1 MEASKTRVRVICNP
15 SSGGGTCQT
24 GRLRETLGGFEP
36 DWVETRSKDDA
47 VEAAREWR
55 DGLLIVAGGDGTIND
70 VINGL
75 GEAGFPESVTLAL
88 LPSGTG
94 NDLAA
99 TLTVPEN
106 PNEAKEV
113 IRQNRVRT
121 LDVARVRSTGIG
133 ERFFINVA
141 TGGMGAEIS
150 DANDEEF
157 KSRWGKLSYLRASLE
172 VAREFD
178 VRETTLHLDGKER
191 RVRAVNIAIGNC
203 RYAGGGWLAAP
214 KANPEDGLLD
224 VVVIED
230 IGIKEFLT
238 LAPAALARFDYLGR
252 EGVYATQA
260 REIRVETRPD
270 GLEFTVDGEVIGD
283 EPAEFVVLP
292 RALKVVVG
300 PDYVPELEEELPMSK
315 VKVLFFGAAADQA
328 GARQVEVP
336 VSDRA
341 KLAEIWPVLTDMHP
355 GLAPLRDTLAFAVN
369 GEYARME
376 DAVSP
381 GDEVAVLPPV
391 SGG

>member
-1 MEASKTRVRVICNP
+1 MEVSKTEVRVICNP
-15 SSGGGTCQT
+15 SSGGGTCET
-24 GRLRETLGGFEP
+24 DRLRKTLGSFEP
-36 DWVETRSKDDA
+36 DWVETGSKDDA

-55 DGLLIVAGGDGTIND
+55 DGLLLVAGGDGTIND

-75 GEAGFPESVTLAL
+75 GQAGFPESVTLGL

-99 TLTVPEN
+99 TLAVPEN
-106 PNEAKEV
+106 PDGAKEV

-121 LDVARVRSTGIG
+121 LDVARVRSRGIG

-141 TGGMGAEIS
+141 TGGIGAEIS

-172 VAREFD
+172 VARRFD
-178 VRETTLHLDGKER
+178 VRETMLHLDGKER

-230 IGIKEFLT
+230 IDIKEFLT
-238 LAPAALARFDYLGR
+238 LAPTALLKADYLDR
-252 EGVYATQA
+252 EGVYATRA
-260 REIRVETRPD
+260 REVRVETHPG
-270 GLEFTVDGEVIGD
+270 GLDFTVDGEVIGD

-292 RALKVVVG
+292 RALKVIVG
-300 PDYVPELEEELPMSK
+300 PGYVPEPEEE
-315 VKVLFFGAAADQA
+315 
-328 GARQVEVP
+328 
-336 VSDRA
+336 
-341 KLAEIWPVLTDMHP
+341 
-355 GLAPLRDTLAFAVN
+355 
-369 GEYARME
+369 
-376 DAVSP
+376 
-381 GDEVAVLPPV
+381 
-391 SGG
+391 